1 MNKVFFV
8 KQNLLIWFWQQHT
21 SLSQELHYCS

>member
-1 MNKVFFV
+1 MFAYS
-8 KQNLLIWFWQQHT
+8 QAA